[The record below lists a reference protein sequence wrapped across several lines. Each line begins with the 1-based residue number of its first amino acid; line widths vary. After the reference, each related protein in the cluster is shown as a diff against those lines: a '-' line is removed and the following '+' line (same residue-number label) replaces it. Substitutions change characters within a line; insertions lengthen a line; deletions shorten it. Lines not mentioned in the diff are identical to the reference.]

1 MKLTFALILA
11 LQVSACVWATPE
23 PDKELVEKYEG
34 LKAVF
39 FKRLINAWEKA
50 QSSIQPMVES
60 ISSEGQAK
68 EYFEEIKKSQRLQ
81 SAIKILS
88 GLASDLE
95 PVVNNARMALLG
107 AYGHYLRPYVGE
119 HLDKA
124 CWCSF
129 LRVHTVCVYF
139 ILFCSVQDKNNIRSS
154 INRV

>member
-1 MKLTFALILA
+1 MVDNITADTTTAVDSSPLFLSTGISLA
-11 LQVSACVWATPE
+11 QVSACVWATPE

-124 CWCSF
+124 ITNIKPV
-129 LRVHTVCVYF
+129 LDTV
-139 ILFCSVQDKNNIRSS
+139 LPHEG
-154 INRV
+154 

>member
-11 LQVSACVWATPE
+11 LQVSVCVWAQDWPE

-50 QSSIQPMVES
+50 KEAIQPTLEGS
-60 ISSEGQAK
+60 PTGGQAK
-68 EYFEEIKKSQRLQ
+68 EILEELQKRPRVQ
-81 SAIKILS
+81 SAMKIIG

-95 PVVNNARMALLG
+95 PIVDKARLALLG

-119 HLDKA
+119 HLDKVITNIKPV
-124 CWCSF
+124 
-129 LRVHTVCVYF
+129 LDTV
-139 ILFCSVQDKNNIRSS
+139 LPHDG
-154 INRV
+154 